1 MCIFD
6 FLKQNILFM
15 AKFVKIIHL
24 SLFGRQFF
32 GLSLIPKFQPFLQ
45 SPSHTAFTLLIINA
59 LL

>member
-32 GLSLIPKFQPFLQ
+32 WPLSYTQIFTFSPITQSHGLY
-45 SPSHTAFTLLIINA
+45 TADY
-59 LL
+59 

>member
-32 GLSLIPKFQPFLQ
+32 SLSLIPKFQPFLQ
-45 SPSHTAFTLLIINA
+45 SPSHTIFNALIISI